1 MKTGIPPGFSE
12 RQTPTRGTRTH
23 KAENLPSVSSALKRG
38 GDAGLFAAPP
48 TAILSAP
55 LTCMPSVLLFYSNFQ
70 RERMLIKYL
79 IFDACATKQQA
90 GNANTDP

>member
-1 MKTGIPPGFSE
+1 MLMQPDLVCGCGIYSQMKTGE

-38 GDAGLFAAPP
+38 GDAGLFSAPP

-55 LTCMPSVLLFYSNFQ
+55 LTCMPSVLLQFP
-70 RERMLIKYL
+70 ERTY
-79 IFDACATKQQA
+79 A
-90 GNANTDP
+90 NANT